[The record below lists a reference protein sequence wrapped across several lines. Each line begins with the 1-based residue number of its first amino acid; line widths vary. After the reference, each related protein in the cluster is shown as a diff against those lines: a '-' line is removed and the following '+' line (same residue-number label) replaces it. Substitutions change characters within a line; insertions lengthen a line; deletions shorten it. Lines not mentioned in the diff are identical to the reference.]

1 METGNFLMP
10 LLAFFVFERHAKCI
24 ATDGSYIYLRRSL
37 PCTDRLTAT
46 GALFLPTHVITM
58 VSLVLYES
66 GTNALK
72 YGAWSAPKGVV
83 SIGWLASEGTVTAEW
98 KEHDGPPIKT
108 PHTLGAGAKL
118 IRTAIPDAVVDYR
131 LEQDG
136 ARCKI
141 ELPLGER
148 YMIVRSRNLR

>member
-1 METGNFLMP
+1 ML
-10 LLAFFVFERHAKCI
+10 
-24 ATDGSYIYLRRSL
+24 
-37 PCTDRLTAT
+37 
-46 GALFLPTHVITM
+46 
-58 VSLVLYES
+58 SLVLYEL

-83 SIGWLASEGTVTAEW
+83 SIGWLAHDGTVTVEW

-108 PHTLGAGAKL
+108 PHKLGAGTKL

-131 LEQDG
+131 LERDG

-141 ELPLGER
+141 ELPLGQK
-148 YMIVRSRNLR
+148 ISKT

>member
-1 METGNFLMP
+1 METGNFSCS
-10 LLAFFVFERHAKCI
+10 LLGVSDFERRAECA

-37 PCTDRLTAT
+37 PRTDRPIAT
-46 GALFLPTHVITM
+46 GARVFLPTQVITM
-58 VSLVLYES
+58 LSLVLYEL

-83 SIGWLASEGTVTAEW
+83 SIEWLARDGTVTVEW

-108 PHTLGAGAKL
+108 PHKLGAGAKL

-131 LEQDG
+131 LEREG

-141 ELPLGER
+141 ELSLGQK
-148 YMIVRSRNLR
+148 ISKI